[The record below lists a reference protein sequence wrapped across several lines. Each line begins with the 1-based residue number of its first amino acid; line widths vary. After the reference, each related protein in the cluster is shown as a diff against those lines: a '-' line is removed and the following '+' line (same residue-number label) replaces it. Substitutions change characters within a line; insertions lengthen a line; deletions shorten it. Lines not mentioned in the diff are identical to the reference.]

1 MRSAGRSAATAQK
14 QCDGNGKNGNKNLLH
29 LRLIYVRCDIRRPD
43 GIRHVNKLLHVLRFA
58 AGRKIR
64 PKASATER
72 YGTGGPAETG
82 LTDMRRGADRQGP
95 YNVCDY
101 DRTRTGFVGKGAVGC
116 GQSRIIVRFIPNDQQ
131 VGNRKYSRWQYQ
143 MFRERCKHLGHIY
156 FQVARRRFRPVG
168 IGTMFMLFGAVGSR
182 RKTVFEI
189 EADTLAAI
197 VMVMRK
203 RRQPQHDDAQ

>member
-1 MRSAGRSAATAQK
+1 
-14 QCDGNGKNGNKNLLH
+14 
-29 LRLIYVRCDIRRPD
+29 
-43 GIRHVNKLLHVLRFA
+43 
-58 AGRKIR
+58 
-64 PKASATER
+64 
-72 YGTGGPAETG
+72 
-82 LTDMRRGADRQGP
+82 MRRGADRQGP

-168 IGTMFMLFGAVGSR
+168 IGTMFMCLGAVGSR

-197 VMVMRK
+197 MMVMRK
-203 RRQPQHDDAQ
+203 RRQPNSDDAQSKHRPQKEIIGMLSHSVSKDTNNLFARCILKRYCSLSDKKIIIFVIR